1 MAPDLRPGP
10 DSPPLDEL
18 DAAEKSLVVLQQVV
32 HGIAEEDLTKQTPCR
47 EYDVASL
54 TDHLLGSITGLGGA
68 AGAEFGERD
77 PHDSV
82 ERQVSLA
89 ARPALDAW
97 RRRGLDGTAGSR
109 ETPATVLAGIL
120 SIELLVHG
128 WDYAQATGRPFDA
141 PDSLTDYVHD
151 LTRKIVTPEGR
162 KTVGFDD
169 PVDVPDDA
177 APLQRLL
184 AFTGRSV

>member
-1 MAPDLRPGP
+1 
-10 DSPPLDEL
+10 
-18 DAAEKSLVVLQQVV
+18 
-32 HGIAEEDLTKQTPCR
+32 
-47 EYDVASL
+47 
-54 TDHLLGSITGLGGA
+54 
-68 AGAEFGERD
+68 
-77 PHDSV
+77 V
-82 ERQVSLA
+82 ERQVIAA

-109 ETPATVLAGIL
+109 ETPAKVLAGIL
-120 SIELLVHG
+120 SIEFLVHG

-141 PDSLTDYVHD
+141 PDSLTDYVYD
-151 LTRKIVTPEGR
+151 LTRKIITPEGR